1 MKEPSDTLP
10 LDATASQAQLNASGD
25 TNPTVVAEQKHAGAA
40 VKAALI
46 ANIGV
51 AIAKLAA
58 AVFTGSSSML
68 SESVH
73 SIADCSNEIV
83 LIIGDKVSKH
93 KLNSEHPFGWY
104 RTKYLAS
111 FVVATLLFFVGGFFS
126 TSEAVKKI
134 IAVNGDPALQ
144 NANRMELVVALV
156 VVVISACLEGYGL
169 HQSVKEANERMK
181 RTDTPKMGIFR
192 FWKRTKS
199 AELASVIME
208 DTLALIGLAFA
219 FIGIGCAIIFDNELF
234 DAIGGLMVGLLLVV
248 GSLVLAYK
256 SGSLLIGESVTPD
269 TRERI
274 VRAVEQT
281 DGVEKLINMQTVHMS
296 EDNILLCLKVQTSK
310 LDRDY
315 DVQTVDKI
323 ERNVRTALPWFNF
336 EIYVEHAH
344 SPATSSRYESFHR
357 SSSPS
362 GMSSTRSGRNAS
374 TAPSSWV
381 TSTIAPSYFA
391 MALRISWREAG
402 SRLFVGS
409 SSSSTLARDVTKVA
423 SANRVFSPP
432 ESTWVGLNASSP
444 ENRKDPRIERAWVSL
459 SSGATLRRLSSTLTP
474 MSRVSCSWAK

>member
-1 MKEPSDTLP
+1 MKEPTDTLP

-25 TNPTVVAEQKHAGAA
+25 ANPTVVAEQKHAGAA

-126 TSEAVKKI
+126 TPEAMKKI
-134 IAVNGDPALQ
+134 IAVNDDPALQ

-156 VVVISACLEGYGL
+156 VVVISACLEWYGL
-169 HQSVKEANERMK
+169 HQSIKEANERMK

-234 DAIGGLMVGLLLVV
+234 DAIGGRSPAGRRLTRPGLQVRVAAHRRIGDPGHPRTHRAGGRTDRRRGEADQHADRAHVGRQH
-248 GSLVLAYK
+248 
-256 SGSLLIGESVTPD
+256 P
-269 TRERI
+269 
-274 VRAVEQT
+274 AVSQ
-281 DGVEKLINMQTVHMS
+281 S
-296 EDNILLCLKVQTSK
+296 A
-310 LDRDY
+310 
-315 DVQTVDKI
+315 DVQ
-323 ERNVRTALPWFNF
+323 
-336 EIYVEHAH
+336 
-344 SPATSSRYESFHR
+344 
-357 SSSPS
+357 
-362 GMSSTRSGRNAS
+362 
-374 TAPSSWV
+374 
-381 TSTIAPSYFA
+381 
-391 MALRISWREAG
+391 
-402 SRLFVGS
+402 
-409 SSSSTLARDVTKVA
+409 AR
-423 SANRVFSPP
+423 P
-432 ESTWVGLNASSP
+432 
-444 ENRKDPRIERAWVSL
+444 
-459 SSGATLRRLSSTLTP
+459 
-474 MSRVSCSWAK
+474 